1 MLMMII
7 CFRLL
12 RSTHCLARIDMTS
25 GRAVAVQ
32 EEVKPIQ
39 EEAMPRLYVA
49 PTVDFTA
56 QPPMCDLAH

>member
-25 GRAVAVQ
+25 GRAVVVQ

-39 EEAMPRLYVA
+39 EEAMRLYVVL
-49 PTVDFTA
+49 TVDFTA
-56 QPPMCDLAH
+56 QPPMYDLVH

>member
-25 GRAVAVQ
+25 GRAVVVQ

-39 EEAMPRLYVA
+39 EEAMRLYVV

-56 QPPMCDLAH
+56 QPPMYDLVH

>member
-39 EEAMPRLYVA
+39 EEAMRLYVVL
-49 PTVDFTA
+49 TVDFTA
-56 QPPMCDLAH
+56 QPPMYDLVH